1 MPDPKKSLREQL
13 KAIEASLNEARDRK
27 KQKADEMASAQE
39 TYSKI
44 PDLKPG
50 SPEFEAAKQAVR
62 EHGEVA
68 EEVAAWEQEQVAV
81 LKMLQSE
88 GAASAPARES
98 DPDAP
103 TRNAASG
110 WDSSALLAADGMREA
125 LAAAAHSKSRFGGM
139 EIGQVVDRDTL
150 AADIAPTSNMRQ
162 GAFYGVLPQLQRQLR
177 VLDLIPTGTMDQN
190 SFPYVRESGS
200 YNAAET
206 AEGATKPEG
215 AVTYTD
221 DEAIAAT
228 IAEWLK
234 IRRQALA
241 DVAALQTVLDGRLRY
256 SVLRRLES
264 QVLNGDGVGA
274 NMRGILKT
282 TGIAA
287 VAYDAAQLIADQ
299 ILSGITT
306 LLLADAMADGVAA
319 HPTDWQAVL
328 KAKASDGH
336 YYSGGPFSNTPQ
348 TVWGV
353 PLLASA
359 AIPVGHALV
368 GDFAIGATLM
378 IREGVNVRISDSDA
392 SDFVQNRVT
401 VLAEMRAA
409 LPVWRPG
416 AFCDVDLS
424 AAA

>member
-1 MPDPKKSLREQL
+1 MDPKKSLREQL
-13 KAIEASLNEARDRK
+13 KAIEASLDAARTTK

-62 EHGEVA
+62 EHGEAA
-68 EEVAAWEQEQVAV
+68 EEVAAWEKEQVAV

-88 GAASAPARES
+88 GGAPDPEQPADPADGRAS
-98 DPDAP
+98 
-103 TRNAASG
+103 SG
-110 WDSSALLAADGMREA
+110 WDSSALLAVDGMREA

-150 AADIAPTSNMRQ
+150 AADVAPTSNMRR
-162 GAFYGVLPQLQRQLR
+162 GEFYGVLPQLQRQLR
-177 VLDLIPTGTMDQN
+177 VLDLIPTGTMDAN

-200 YNAAET
+200 YNAVEV
-206 AEGATKPEG
+206 AEGAVKPEG

-241 DVAALQTVLDGRLRY
+241 DVAALQTVLDGRLRH
-256 SVLRRLES
+256 SVLRRLEA

-282 TGIAA
+282 TGIAT
-287 VAYDAAQLIADQ
+287 VAFDAAQLIADQ

-306 LLLADAMADGVAA
+306 LLLADALADGVVA
-319 HPTDWQAVL
+319 HPTDWQTVL

-336 YYSGGPFSNTPQ
+336 YYSGGPFSTTPP

-359 AIPVGHALV
+359 AIPVGHALA

-378 IREGVNVRISDSDA
+378 IREGVNVRISDSDQN
-392 SDFVQNRVT
+392 DFVTNRVT